1 MEFQRPD
8 GRTDL
13 TSVGL
18 VAFFAGLIVT
28 VGLLLVVPV
37 LF

>member
-13 TSVGL
+13 VSVGL
-18 VAFFAGLIVT
+18 AAFFATLIV
-28 VGLLLVVPV
+28 VVAALLALPALV
-37 LF
+37 

>member
-18 VAFFAGLIVT
+18 VAFFATLIV
-28 VGLLLVVPV
+28 VVAALLVLPA
-37 LF
+37 LL

>member
-8 GRTDL
+8 GRTDR

-18 VAFFAGLIVT
+18 VAFFAALIVT
-28 VGLLLVVPV
+28 VALLLVVPA

>member
-8 GRTDL
+8 GRTDV

-18 VAFFAGLIVT
+18 VAFFAALIVT
-28 VGLLLVVPV
+28 VATLLLLPAI
-37 LF
+37 L